1 MGWMVVAW
9 QREKLGN
16 SGPAGEL
23 ADRDRASGTTVGL
36 RVAGTYAENVPVLF
50 KYFPQH
56 EVAPKGYIVGL
67 SCAVPQYKHIH
78 TRAHTSLK
86 CAHACTQS

>member
-36 RVAGTYAENVPVLF
+36 RVAGTCAGLAAVIRHETAEHRLREMP
-50 KYFPQH
+50 
-56 EVAPKGYIVGL
+56 
-67 SCAVPQYKHIH
+67 SW
-78 TRAHTSLK
+78 R
-86 CAHACTQS
+86 